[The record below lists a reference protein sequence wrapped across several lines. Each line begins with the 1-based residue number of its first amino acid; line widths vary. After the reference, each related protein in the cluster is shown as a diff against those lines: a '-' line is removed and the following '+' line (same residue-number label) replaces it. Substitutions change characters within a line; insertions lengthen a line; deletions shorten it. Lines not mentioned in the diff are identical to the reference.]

1 MRAHVCIDMRVGVDL
16 CVGTRLH
23 KCVDTGVDMRVA
35 TCANMCVDKCV
46 KTGRVVARCGWLWLA
61 SMRDV
66 RRFLGD
72 HTMTDG
78 GRH

>member
-35 TCANMCVDKCV
+35 TCANMCADKCV
-46 KTGRVVARCGWLWLA
+46 KTGRVVALALAREYARCAPISWGPH
-61 SMRDV
+61 D
-66 RRFLGD
+66 
-72 HTMTDG
+72 DG
-78 GRH
+78 RGGH